1 MKEEYYK
8 ESEREDYTFE
18 FLGQTVFIEVSRTGV
33 FIEIGK
39 GAVGEYIKHEDWT
52 VIEYSYGGSP
62 SDPVIPYDKQWL
74 SGAAAQSH
82 RNKQL
87 RKYAEDSI
95 LRALHREYEN

>member
-8 ESEREDYTFE
+8 ESKREDYMFE
-18 FLGQTVFIEVSRTGV
+18 FLGQAVSMVVWSTGV

-39 GAVGEYIKHEDWT
+39 GAVGEYIKAEDWT
-52 VIEYSYGGSP
+52 VIEDSFYGNP
-62 SDPVIPYDKQWL
+62 PNPAIPYDKQWL

-87 RKYAEDSI
+87 REYAENSI

>member
-8 ESEREDYTFE
+8 ESKREDYTFE
-18 FLGQTVFIEVSRTGV
+18 FLGQTVFMVVSGTGV

-39 GAVGEYIKHEDWT
+39 GAVGECINAEDWT
-52 VIEYSYGGSP
+52 VIENSYYGSP

-95 LRALHREYEN
+95 LRALHRKYED